1 MGGTINVIAGFAP
14 AENDTFDLVTC
25 GGTGCGSAFV
35 TENLPADFSLAN
47 LGAIVQ
53 LSFATCAG
61 TICWDDDG
69 GDGLWLTAIN
79 WTTDLLPGAL
89 DDVVIDFGGGNTVTL
104 SSGIQTIN
112 SLINEDSLIIF
123 GGAELR
129 LTSTS
134 NSNGDLALGGTLGG
148 AGDLTVNGLFD
159 WGSGGDTF
167 VNISGGLITTAT
179 TNLNSTGDKR
189 VDTTWTNQGI
199 VNWNDGDIHM
209 AGGTFNND
217 ATFNILTADG
227 NDVIEGGGGV
237 FNNNATGTVNKTL
250 GGTIRFINN
259 GSFTNTGLFDLDA
272 GTLRLEQATTTTATG
287 VYNIADGATL
297 NFFASTHNVAN
308 PNAFVADTT
317 NAQLLIT
324 NSTVNL
330 NASTSL
336 DADIDLTLS
345 SATLSGSADLT
356 VNGLFDWGAFT
367 IVNIAGGLITA
378 ATSTTNLN
386 DEGDKRVDTT
396 WTNQGIVNWN
406 DGDIHI
412 NGGTFNNDAT
422 FNILTDDIGDLIE
435 GAGGV
440 FNNNAA
446 GIVNKTST
454 VTTRFTNT
462 GAKTNSGLVNISAGT
477 LEITSTYTQS
487 AGETRLSG
495 GNLTTTFALNGG
507 SLTGNGTVTGNV
519 TSTGGTIAPGLS
531 PDILLITGDLILD
544 STSVVNI
551 ELEGTTPGPNPGGH
565 DQIQVTGTASLDGT
579 LNVTLPGAFT
589 PGAADTF
596 TIITCDV
603 SCLGGVTMQF
613 TTENSPAGQ
622 IMTVNYNA
630 NDVVLDNFLAG
641 LFWDNQTGN
650 DLWTDPLNWSTDTL
664 PGVADNVLINIVEG
678 EGVFINTGIQ
688 SINSL
693 VSDEDIIINGG
704 TLTIANSSQL
714 NGGLTIGPGGTS
726 VLNGTGDVTVSGLT
740 SWTGNGSTIGGSGTL
755 FANAG
760 VDIDFAGG
768 TRNLDR
774 TLQMSGTSTWTT
786 AFGGALNG
794 TGQVVNLGTLNAT
807 NPTTFNVNTG
817 FDNTVGTINKS
828 AGVGGLRFAG
838 AFNNDNQ
845 VTVDAG
851 AVDLAN
857 TGTHTGVFTVN
868 AGGTLQT
875 SAGTVTMSGATVSG
889 AGTVLAT
896 AGTLV
901 VDGASTYNVGDTQI
915 NGGTITFNTNVD
927 TTTLTIGPGGT
938 SVLNGTGDVTVSGL
952 TSWTGNGSTIGGSG
966 TLFANAGVDIDF
978 AGGTRNLDRTLQMS
992 GTSTWTTA
1000 FGGALNGTGQVVNLG
1015 TLNATNPTTFNV
1027 NTGFDNTVGT
1037 INKSAGVG
1045 GLRFAGAFNNDNQ
1058 VTVDAGAVDLA
1069 NTGTHTG
1076 VFTVNAGGTLQ
1087 TSAGTVTM
1095 SGATVSGAGTV
1106 LATAGTLVVDG
1117 ASTYNVGD
1125 TQINGGT
1132 ITFNTNVDT
1141 TTLTIG
1147 PGGTSVLNGTG
1158 DVTVSGLTS
1167 WTGNGSTIGG
1177 SGTLFATAGVDVD
1190 FAGGTRNLDRTLQ
1203 MSGTS
1208 TWTTAFGGALNGTG
1222 QVVNLG
1228 TLDATN
1234 TSTITVNNGFDNQG
1248 IFNNSGTGTFTF
1260 AEIFTNSGGIN
1271 AQTGVTSFTGT
1282 FSQTAGIT
1290 DLAGGSVTS
1299 TSPMSFTGG
1308 ALIGFGT
1315 ITGDVTIDTATLSP
1329 GNSPEIL
1336 NVTNL
1341 VLTSNAIF
1349 DVDVDGLIPG
1359 VGGHDQ
1365 VNVTNNATI
1374 DGTLNVNLGFVPTD
1388 GDTFDFLTCGGAC
1401 TGTFAVEN
1409 LPADFVVNYSAPL
1422 VQLEFASCI
1431 GTICWDG
1438 GGGDNFWINAL
1449 NWTTDLL
1456 PVAGDDVVVDF
1467 GGGLTVDL
1475 DDTGTTHTI
1484 NSLLVEDNLTITDGT
1499 LSVTGGATIN
1509 GALAVTGGSI
1519 DFNGVTGLNAVTVS
1533 GGDLNSIGAVIA
1545 ISLVH
1550 SAGALGGGGSMTL
1563 NNSWAPSG
1571 GTVDTK

>member
-1 MGGTINVIAGFAP
+1 MGGNGALTNNGTVIKSAGAGTSSIIVQTTTNSGLFDIQSGTLEFVTNVPHTGGEVRLTSGDLLLSAGTHTFDATSSITDPGLDNNLTVQTAGTTLTMNGAYTVGGTTTVTSATANFNVDADFPVLTNTGTVNLNLAGNTYTASTVTLTFGAINVTDATSSLDIDTGLVWDGGSLGGAGTVNLLNTGTSQLTGVNTKRLIPGTTLVNDGILQIQSTDNLDLDGTLTNNNLIDFQSNAGFGGSGTFTNALGATTQKSAGGGTSTISTTTITNNAGTFHVQSDTLAVDNLTDSAGTITVDAGTIFRTSGDLTSTGLIEGEGTVDVGTLFNQGNLNPGTSPGIITIDGDADFTGGILNFEVNGLTPGTEHDQIIVTGSVTLGGTINVTAGFAPSEGDTFDLITCGGTGCGGAFGTENLPANFGLSNLGAIVQLDFSTCAGSICWDNESGDGFWTTLLNWDTDILPVAGDDVVIDLGGGTLVTLNSGAQSITSLTAVEDITISGGGTSLTVSGSANFSGTLTASAFSTVNLDGDASFATLTMFTGPAVNLNLAGDTYTANTVNLLGGTLSVTDATSSLNIDTAFDWDNSVLGGSGTTTLLAGTSAQLSSSGFKALDTNATLVNNTTLDFASVNSLTLSGTLINNATIDLQGDIGMSGIGTLTNTATGTIQKSAGVGTSLLSVTNTTNSGLLDVQTGVLQINNLGTSSGTVDTATGTIFRPNGNFTNTGTIQGEGTVDVVTLTNQGTINPGTSPGILTIDGDADFTGGILNFEVNGLTPGTEHDQIIVTGSVTLGGTINVITGFAP

-356 VNGLFDWGAFT
+356 VNGLFDWGSGGDTF
-367 IVNIAGGLITA
+367 VNISGGLITTA
-378 ATSTTNLN
+378 TTNLN
-386 DEGDKRVDTT
+386 STGDKRVDTT

-462 GAKTNSGLVNISAGT
+462 GGKTNSGLVNISAGT

-531 PDILLITGDLILD
+531 PDILVITGDLILD

-596 TIITCDV
+596 TIITCGV

-678 EGVFINTGIQ
+678 ESVFINTGIQ

-726 VLNGTGDVTVSGLT
+726 VLNGTGDVTVAGLT

-768 TRNLDR
+768 PP
-774 TLQMSGTSTWTT
+774 TWT
-786 AFGGALNG
+786 A
-794 TGQVVNLGTLNAT
+794 
-807 NPTTFNVNTG
+807 
-817 FDNTVGTINKS
+817 
-828 AGVGGLRFAG
+828 RC
-838 AFNNDNQ
+838 
-845 VTVDAG
+845 
-851 AVDLAN
+851 
-857 TGTHTGVFTVN
+857 
-868 AGGTLQT
+868 
-875 SAGTVTMSGATVSG
+875 
-889 AGTVLAT
+889 
-896 AGTLV
+896 
-901 VDGASTYNVGDTQI
+901 
-915 NGGTITFNTNVD
+915 
-927 TTTLTIGPGGT
+927 
-938 SVLNGTGDVTVSGL
+938 
-952 TSWTGNGSTIGGSG
+952 
-966 TLFANAGVDIDF
+966 
-978 AGGTRNLDRTLQMS
+978 R
-992 GTSTWTTA
+992 
-1000 FGGALNGTGQVVNLG
+1000 
-1015 TLNATNPTTFNV
+1015 
-1027 NTGFDNTVGT
+1027 
-1037 INKSAGVG
+1037 
-1045 GLRFAGAFNNDNQ
+1045 
-1058 VTVDAGAVDLA
+1058 
-1069 NTGTHTG
+1069 
-1076 VFTVNAGGTLQ
+1076 
-1087 TSAGTVTM
+1087 
-1095 SGATVSGAGTV
+1095 
-1106 LATAGTLVVDG
+1106 
-1117 ASTYNVGD
+1117 
-1125 TQINGGT
+1125 
-1132 ITFNTNVDT
+1132 
-1141 TTLTIG
+1141 
-1147 PGGTSVLNGTG
+1147 
-1158 DVTVSGLTS
+1158 
-1167 WTGNGSTIGG
+1167 
-1177 SGTLFATAGVDVD
+1177 
-1190 FAGGTRNLDRTLQ
+1190 
-1203 MSGTS
+1203 
-1208 TWTTAFGGALNGTG
+1208 
-1222 QVVNLG
+1222 
-1228 TLDATN
+1228 
-1234 TSTITVNNGFDNQG
+1234 
-1248 IFNNSGTGTFTF
+1248 
-1260 AEIFTNSGGIN
+1260 
-1271 AQTGVTSFTGT
+1271 
-1282 FSQTAGIT
+1282 
-1290 DLAGGSVTS
+1290 
-1299 TSPMSFTGG
+1299 
-1308 ALIGFGT
+1308 
-1315 ITGDVTIDTATLSP
+1315 
-1329 GNSPEIL
+1329 
-1336 NVTNL
+1336 
-1341 VLTSNAIF
+1341 
-1349 DVDVDGLIPG
+1349 
-1359 VGGHDQ
+1359 
-1365 VNVTNNATI
+1365 
-1374 DGTLNVNLGFVPTD
+1374 
-1388 GDTFDFLTCGGAC
+1388 
-1401 TGTFAVEN
+1401 
-1409 LPADFVVNYSAPL
+1409 
-1422 VQLEFASCI
+1422 
-1431 GTICWDG
+1431 
-1438 GGGDNFWINAL
+1438 
-1449 NWTTDLL
+1449 
-1456 PVAGDDVVVDF
+1456 
-1467 GGGLTVDL
+1467 
-1475 DDTGTTHTI
+1475 
-1484 NSLLVEDNLTITDGT
+1484 
-1499 LSVTGGATIN
+1499 
-1509 GALAVTGGSI
+1509 
-1519 DFNGVTGLNAVTVS
+1519 
-1533 GGDLNSIGAVIA
+1533 
-1545 ISLVH
+1545 
-1550 SAGALGGGGSMTL
+1550 
-1563 NNSWAPSG
+1563 
-1571 GTVDTK
+1571 